1 MAIQKRVI
9 LAAGH
14 GGGDNGAVGQGTTEA
29 NETIQ
34 ITDRV
39 AAALRQAGGIEV
51 VVVPHS
57 LNLGPTIDWI
67 NARYKGLEDGLAI
80 EIHKNSGGGTGSEV
94 WAPSYA
100 DATSKANAQA
110 ITDAISAA
118 TGQRN
123 RGVKEAQNNRWGR
136 LGFTDDTNTYA
147 LLIEAGFIDVDPV
160 DDNADSKYAQGI
172 AQGILNIF
180 KTGGVAPTPAPTPAP
195 APAETKK
202 SNETVAKE
210 IVDGVGGW
218 GNGEDRKTNLR
229 NKGYDYATIQSI
241 VNRILGFGTQTVSSG
256 ISLSAVVDKVLNG
269 DYGNN
274 PGRADKLRAEGY
286 DPNTVQAAVNAR
298 LGVAGAAP
306 VGGEI
311 VKGSKVQVTNP
322 VDVNG
327 TKLAVS
333 GTYDVIEV
341 NGDRVVIG
349 KGSAVTAA
357 VRRANLKRV

>member
-1 MAIQKRVI
+1 MSIQKRVI

-14 GGGDNGAVGQGTTEA
+14 GGGDNGAAAQGTTEA
-29 NETIQ
+29 HETVQ

-39 AAALRQAGGIEV
+39 AELLRKAGGIEV

-67 NARYKGLEDGLAI
+67 NARYKGLGDGLAI

-94 WAPSYA
+94 WAPSYP
-100 DATSKANAQA
+100 DATSKQNAA
-110 ITDAISAA
+110 KIADALAAA

-123 RGVKEAQNNRWGR
+123 RGVKEAQHNRWGR
-136 LGFTDDTNTYA
+136 LGFTDDTRTYA

-160 DDNADSKYAQGI
+160 DDGADSKYAQGI

-180 KTGGVAPTPAPTPAP
+180 GSTAVAPTPAPVNPAP
-195 APAETKK
+195 ARA
-202 SNETVAKE
+202 SNETVAQQ

-218 GNGEDRKTNLR
+218 GNGDDRKKNLAA
-229 NKGYDYATIQSI
+229 KGYDYATIQSI
-241 VNRILGFGTQTVSSG
+241 VNRRLSVGTQTVSSG

-274 PGRADKLRAEGY
+274 PGRADKLRAAGF

-306 VGGEI
+306 VASTI
-311 VKGSKVQVTNP
+311 QVGSSVVVTNP

-327 TKLAVS
+327 VKLGTS
-333 GTYDVIEV
+333 GVYDVIEA
-341 NGDRVVIG
+341 NGDRLVIG

-357 VRRANLKRV
+357 IRRQNVRLA

>member
-39 AAALRQAGGIEV
+39 AGILRNAGVDV

-94 WAPSYA
+94 WAPSYP
-100 DATSKANAQA
+100 DATSKANAQKIA
-110 ITDAISAA
+110 DAMAAA

-160 DDNADSKYAQGI
+160 DDNADAKYAQGI
-172 AQGILNIF
+172 AQGVLNVF
-180 KTGGVAPTPAPTPAP
+180 GSTAVAPAPTPSNP
-195 APAETKK
+195 APARK
-202 SNETVAKE
+202 SNETIADEVIAKAWG
-210 IVDGVGGW
+210 DGD
-218 GNGEDRKTNLR
+218 DRKNRL
-229 NKGYDYATIQSI
+229 KAAGYDYATVQSI
-241 VNRILGFGTQTVSSG
+241 VNRKLGFGTQTVSSG

-311 VKGSKVQVTNP
+311 VKGSRVEVTNP

-327 TKLAVS
+327 VRLGVS
-333 GTYDVIEV
+333 GVYDVIEA
-341 NGDRVVIG
+341 NGDRIVIG

-357 VRRANLKRV
+357 VRRASVRKV

>member
-1 MAIQKRVI
+1 MRREDHADGGTHLHVFADFKRTFRSRQTSI
-9 LAAGH
+9 LA
-14 GGGDNGAVGQGTTEA
+14 
-29 NETIQ
+29 
-34 ITDRV
+34 
-39 AAALRQAGGIEV
+39 
-51 VVVPHS
+51 
-57 LNLGPTIDWI
+57 
-67 NARYKGLEDGLAI
+67 
-80 EIHKNSGGGTGSEV
+80 
-94 WAPSYA
+94 
-100 DATSKANAQA
+100 
-110 ITDAISAA
+110 
-118 TGQRN
+118 
-123 RGVKEAQNNRWGR
+123 
-136 LGFTDDTNTYA
+136 
-147 LLIEAGFIDVDPV
+147 
-160 DDNADSKYAQGI
+160 
-172 AQGILNIF
+172 
-180 KTGGVAPTPAPTPAP
+180 
-195 APAETKK
+195 
-202 SNETVAKE
+202 
-210 IVDGVGGW
+210 VDGQPPIISRSKGTP
-218 GNGEDRKTNLR
+218 D
-229 NKGYDYATIQSI
+229 KGYDYATIQSI

-349 KGSAVTAA
+349 KGSTVTAA
-357 VRRANLKRV
+357 VQRANLK